1 MNRSIKINSVTAI
14 YFGLAAVLIFAE
26 YFKFCNLLFFFK
38 PLLIPS
44 LLLLY
49 VLTAQHKSYW
59 YIISLVFACISN
71 VFLLFPGQQFVL
83 MGVMAFLV
91 YRIFS
96 IITIL
101 KVSDDIEWLPL
112 LLATIPFLF
121 VFSYLIYIMISP
133 DNPTF
138 YPTVINDLIISIF
151 SGMGLSN
158 YVMND
163 NKPNS
168 WLIISTLLFA
178 FLVILFMVENFYL
191 ANAVFKPLSA
201 LIFAMAHYAFYKF
214 MHESENHT
222 TIDFP

>member
-1 MNRSIKINSVTAI
+1 MNRTLKSNSITAI
-14 YFGLAAVLIFAE
+14 YFGFATLLVLAE
-26 YFKFCNLLFFFK
+26 YFKLCNVLIFFK
-38 PLLIPS
+38 PLLIPT
-44 LLLLY
+44 LLVLY
-49 VLTAQHKSYW
+49 LFTAQKKSYW
-59 YIISLVFACISN
+59 YIISLVFACGSN
-71 VFLLFPGQQFVL
+71 IFLLFPGQQFVFF
-83 MGVMAFLV
+83 GVMAFLF

-96 IITIL
+96 IITIVKISEEIIL
-101 KVSDDIEWLPL
+101 LPL
-112 LLATIPFLF
+112 ILATIPFLF

-133 DNPTF
+133 DNPNF

-191 ANAVFKPLSA
+191 PNSVFKPLSA
-201 LIFAMAHYAFYKF
+201 MIFAMAHYAFYKF
-214 MHESENHT
+214 MYESENQT